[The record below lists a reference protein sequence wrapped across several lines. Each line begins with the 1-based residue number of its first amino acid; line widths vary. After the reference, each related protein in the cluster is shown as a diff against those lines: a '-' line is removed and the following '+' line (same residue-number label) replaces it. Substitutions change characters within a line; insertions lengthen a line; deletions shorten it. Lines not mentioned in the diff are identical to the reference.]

1 MSSAYKALLDSIF
14 SVNGLGTRANILGLQ
29 IMAIDSFVALRW
41 PLKHHIYMNKSAVR
55 RVVLVAW
62 FITALLAAYYP
73 ATIYNEISKVGSII
87 ASDMSQNYHG
97 GFCRSWY
104 IYQTVGENKMNR
116 LLDFD
121 NTLLDAINKYE
132 FAGLL
137 VLALIMLIV
146 IYGYRSTIVR
156 RTARKW
162 SNSQRHNRHLSESNR
177 QSRVRKMQM
186 KGFKITVILSAA
198 FIGLWSPCIVMSF
211 VKIFNGYTRIE
222 EEVSRFGQ
230 ICRTICCLTTI
241 IDVLVYMVMVRSQE
255 VKRLYQKVKKLIYN
269 ERSA

>member
-1 MSSAYKALLDSIF
+1 M
-14 SVNGLGTRANILGLQ
+14 GLGTRANILGLQ

-41 PLKHHIYMNKSAVR
+41 PLKHHIYMKKSAVR
-55 RVVLVAW
+55 LVVLAAW
-62 FITALLAAYYP
+62 FISALLAAYYP
-73 ATIYNEISKVGSII
+73 ATIYNEIIKVGSII
-87 ASDMSQNYHG
+87 ASDMSQSYHA
-97 GFCRSWY
+97 GFCRLWY
-104 IYQTVGENKMNR
+104 IYQTVGESKMNR

-132 FAGLL
+132 FAGLHA
-137 VLALIMLIV
+137 LALIMLIV

-156 RTARKW
+156 RTARRW
-162 SNSQRHNRHLSESNR
+162 NHSQRMNRRLSESNR
-177 QSRVRKMQM
+177 QSRARKMQM

-198 FIGLWSPCIVMSF
+198 FIAIWSPCIVMTI

-241 IDVLVYMVMVRSQE
+241 IDVLVYMVMVRSLE
-255 VKRLYQKVKKLIYN
+255 VKRLYQKVKNLIFN